1 MAERMT
7 ILKLNLEEEA
17 VLATFLT
24 SACNLYGERDEKY
37 TGLNALIDFAGID
50 DLRNISNALNAL

>member
-17 VLATFLT
+17 ALCILLAG
-24 SACNLYGERDEKY
+24 ACNLYGERNE
-37 TGLNALIDFAGID
+37 TCTALNALIDAAGID